1 MQGDRMRRVNEG
13 VREVVSSALT
23 SGDMDSRIGFV
34 TITQVRT
41 SPDLRHATVFVSLL
55 GEASQREESL
65 AALDEARI
73 GLQRE
78 IALHLRM
85 KNTPKLKFEY
95 DDTVD
100 RSMRVTELINQ
111 EARVFGEG
119 PNEHAED
126 TEGTQDE

>member
-1 MQGDRMRRVNEG
+1 MTGVQTCALPIC

-23 SGDMDSRIGFV
+23 SGDMDPRIGFV

-41 SPDLRHATVFVSLL
+41 SPDLRHATIFVSLL
-55 GEASQREESL
+55 GEQSKREESL
-65 AALDEARI
+65 EALDAARI

-111 EARVFGEG
+111 ESHAFEQQLGGR
-119 PNEHAED
+119 AED
-126 TEGTQDE
+126 MEDGDE